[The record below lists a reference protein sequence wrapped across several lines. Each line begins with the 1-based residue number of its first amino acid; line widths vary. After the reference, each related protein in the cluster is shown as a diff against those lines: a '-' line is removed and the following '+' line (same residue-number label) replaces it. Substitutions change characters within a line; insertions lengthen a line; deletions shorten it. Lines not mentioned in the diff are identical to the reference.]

1 MAEDPSNELEV
12 MPVDAGL
19 AFRTEMFLNN
29 FIMGYWKPI
38 VISLALILAIIL
50 VYGNYQN
57 WYKGG
62 QYETSDEIATVLRQ
76 FDKAHPNLIAPGSLL
91 KPETLYYS
99 QPLAIDGDEELRSH
113 VKIAAEA
120 LEKIAAEG
128 GLALQPLR
136 LMFSRPSFI
145 EFLETMRSR
154 RNALTKASADL
165 NTTDRATI
173 ELAMASSMRESGD
186 VDGALT
192 ALQDISSNST
202 SAFAQQWALIE
213 RSRLLVDLDRADE
226 AILDLQSLLDTHP
239 TGATAELAESELEA
253 LGGTPATQE
262 IPEPSED
269 APETTV
275 E

>member
-128 GLALQPLR
+128 SGAAASQAYVLA
-136 LMFSRPSFI
+136 S
-145 EFLETMRSR
+145 EFYRVLGDHESR

-186 VDGALT
+186 IDGALT